1 MLIPDVR
8 TKPGARRIL
17 AVVRYGIE
25 GRGRIQTV
33 KFDRDTLSLE
43 STR

>member
-1 MLIPDVR
+1 MLIPDAR

-17 AVVRYGIE
+17 AVDRQRIE